1 MNYIINKPALI
12 ILLTL
17 LFSISISTLIAQQNN
32 PIDKLKGEWEIV
44 PEQSEFSFK
53 ITTIWI
59 FPVSGTMGGLSGE
72 INFEKQ
78 NTNDFVSL
86 TLKPSTLNTGND
98 KRDDHLRSE
107 DFFFVNEYPLI
118 EFKGNSIELQDP
130 NVQIYNVKGTL
141 TIRGVSH
148 EETIPIKFEGFA
160 NGSKNTI
167 KFSGSVKIDRNKYNV
182 DFTGRMIADNAK
194 IKYTLIAQKK

>member
-17 LFSISISTLIAQQNN
+17 FFSISISTLIAQQNN